1 MFALNVSG
9 VFDVVVL
16 GHGVGLGCPTSCRKP
31 LFLECLLSQFSRD
44 RFVRFRMG
52 SKDQKC

>member
-16 GHGVGLGCPTSCRKP
+16 GHGVGVRCPTSYRKP
-31 LFLECLLSQFSRD
+31 LFLGCFLSQFSHD

>member
-16 GHGVGLGCPTSCRKP
+16 GHGVGVVCPSSYRKP
-31 LFLECLLSQFSRD
+31 LFLGCFLSQFSHD